1 MINTAWED
9 GIGVNTEFGVVFG
22 AVFLVRLVG
31 KAALIFV
38 FNDNQNLRHF
48 WNFEKI
54 EKCMV
59 WKFQSFVLDREIMNM
74 NQTNAIVWMFSYLLW
89 KT

>member
-48 WNFEKI
+48 WNFEKSRKLHGLKI
-54 EKCMV
+54 SEFCTRQGNNEHEPNK
-59 WKFQSFVLDREIMNM
+59 RH
-74 NQTNAIVWMFSYLLW
+74 YLNV
-89 KT
+89 